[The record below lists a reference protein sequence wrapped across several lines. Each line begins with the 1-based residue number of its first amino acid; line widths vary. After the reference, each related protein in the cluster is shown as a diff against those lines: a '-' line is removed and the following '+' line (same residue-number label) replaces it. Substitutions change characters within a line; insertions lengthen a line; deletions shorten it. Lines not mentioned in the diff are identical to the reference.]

1 MPAGGLIAGKVPQAL
16 KNRCPDTEVVQTRQ
30 DMGASEGDQVLLAR
44 KGLGYC
50 QWVLGTQREDKRVV
64 LEEVRSVK
72 KRHEGVSN

>member
-1 MPAGGLIAGKVPQAL
+1 
-16 KNRCPDTEVVQTRQ
+16 
-30 DMGASEGDQVLLAR
+30 MGASEGDQVLLAR

-72 KRHEGVSN
+72 KKDMKVRVTEF